1 MKSIADVVSASGLHV
16 YAEIA
21 LLIFFLVFL
30 AIAIRVFGSRRRT
43 WDHAANLPLED
54 DAASSTAPTTR
65 SNAREE

>member
-1 MKSIADVVSASGLHV
+1 MKSIADVVSASGLQV

-30 AIAIRVFGSRRRT
+30 AITVRLVASRRRS

-54 DAASSTAPTTR
+54 DDPSSTAPGT
-65 SNAREE
+65 REE

>member
-1 MKSIADVVSASGLHV
+1 MKSIADVVSASGLHI

-30 AIAIRVFGSRRRT
+30 AIVIRVVGSRRRS

-54 DAASSTAPTTR
+54 DATSSTASTTR
-65 SNAREE
+65 PNAREE